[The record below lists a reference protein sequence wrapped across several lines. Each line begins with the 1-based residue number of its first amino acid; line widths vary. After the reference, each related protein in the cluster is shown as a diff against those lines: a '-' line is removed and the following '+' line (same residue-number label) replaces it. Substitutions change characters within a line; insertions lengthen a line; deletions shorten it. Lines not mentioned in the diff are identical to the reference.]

1 MSSKTNFGKVRWRQ
15 YVVNTDRSKTGDV
28 IPTSQGDVVFT
39 KDTKALDNAELAAEL
54 KEKYPRY
61 IKTVAR
67 EAPIESG
74 RFSMT
79 MPDMSH
85 IFRKPNRMS
94 CQERE
99 EEERE
104 RASTRQFDQ

>member
-1 MSSKTNFGKVRWRQ
+1 
-15 YVVNTDRSKTGDV
+15 VNTDREKTGDV
-28 IPTSQGDVVFT
+28 IPTSQGNVVFT
-39 KDTKALDNAELAAEL
+39 KDTKALDNPELAAEL

-61 IKTVAR
+61 IKTVTR

-74 RFSMT
+74 RFTMT

-94 CQERE
+94 RQERE

-104 RASTRQFDQ
+104 RATVHTFDQ